1 MQRNVGGHRRS
12 AGDGGGRR
20 RPPMGG
26 SGQPRGVRRARPVG
40 WVVCDQTHPRRVYS
54 RVDDEGER
62 TVHVFRHRED
72 AEDLLPRIRRGAGW
86 RIELFVVEVD
96 VTELVRSCT
105 TSATRVLLRGSSRD
119 RLLSDRTFPPVKR
132 VDASMYRALEEAYAR
147 NIWDDDEFESYSRSQ

>member
-1 MQRNVGGHRRS
+1 MQRNVGGGQRS
-12 AGDGGGRR
+12 TGAGGRR
-20 RPPMGG
+20 RPSPPMGW
-26 SGQPRGVRRARPVG
+26 SGQPRGVRRPRPVG

-62 TVHVFRHRED
+62 TVHVFKHRED
-72 AEDLLPRIRRGAGW
+72 AEDLVPRIRRGAGW

-119 RLLSDRTFPPVKR
+119 RLLSDRTFPAVKR
-132 VDASMYRALEEAYAR
+132 VDASMYTALEEAYEW
-147 NIWDDDEFESYSRSQ
+147 NIWDDEMEL